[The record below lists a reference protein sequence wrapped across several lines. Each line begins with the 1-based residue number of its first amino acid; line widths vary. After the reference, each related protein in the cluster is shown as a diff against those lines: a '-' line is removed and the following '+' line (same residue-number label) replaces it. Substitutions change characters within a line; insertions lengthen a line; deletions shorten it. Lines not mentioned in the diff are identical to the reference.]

1 MLGNTLDGNV
11 LIGVSSSESSN
22 GGAQMQ
28 LLCLVVG
35 RADYQKGW
43 AKFMQWKY
51 PVEVVYTSKRTFQAT
66 GAVAAGASL

>member
-1 MLGNTLDGNV
+1 MLGSTLDGNA
-11 LIGVSSSESSN
+11 LIGVSPSEWCN
-22 GGAQMQ
+22 EGGI
-28 LLCLVVG
+28 LVRLCFVRG
-35 RADYQKGW
+35 EADYRKGW